1 MDAKESAKSLVTRK
15 QVTPTTQV
23 KVWARAAGRCV
34 LCAKSVLDGRS
45 FFHTVLTGQIAH
57 NVGATPEDGSP
68 RNSSDLT
75 LEERSHESNLLLLC
89 YPCHRMIDNNINAGL
104 YTQEILSAKKEE
116 HELRVAKATN
126 FEILRRTLVLT
137 TKSLIRGTNVSVAE
151 REIAEAMVSAGLVA
165 HVNDGRPVH
174 VVVKL
179 EDNEDEPW
187 VWDRGMKQIRTAVE
201 TIKLECEEGAVDHV
215 SVFPIAPIPLLVF
228 LGSVLDDKLT
238 VSLFDRHRGRNQNV
252 WCWPEQSG
260 ECPTFEV
267 STESPIS
274 AAKDVVALI
283 SVSGTISPMDIP
295 AALAKAP
302 TITLSPVFT
311 NPVAGLICSEKALDS
326 FSSAWSQLLAKIESV
341 WPAANRL
348 HLLAAVPASA
358 AVRMGQHRMRNVH
371 PSLIVYQRTNTGT
384 YVPTPEIRD

>member
-23 KVWARAAGRCV
+23 KVWALAAGRCV

-45 FFHTVLTGQIAH
+45 FFHTVLTGQLAH
-57 NVGATPEDGSP
+57 NVGATSEDGSP
-68 RNSSDLT
+68 RNSSNLC
-75 LEERSHESNLLLLC
+75 LEERSLESNLLLLC

-126 FEILRRTLVLT
+126 FEVLRRTLVLT
-137 TKSLIRGTNVSVAE
+137 TKSRIRGTSVSVAE
-151 REIAEAMVSAGLVA
+151 REIAEAMVSAGLVS

-179 EDNEDEPW
+179 EDDEDESW
-187 VWDRGMKQIRTAVE
+187 VWDRGMNQIRTAVE
-201 TIKLECEEGAVDHV
+201 TIKLECEVGEVDHV

-238 VSLFDRHRGRNQNV
+238 VSLFDRHRGQNQNV
-252 WCWPEQSG
+252 WCWPEQAG
-260 ECPTFEV
+260 DCPTFEV
-267 STESPIS
+267 TTQSLAGPDR
-274 AAKDVVALI
+274 DVVALV
-283 SVSGTISPMDIP
+283 SVSGTISASDIP
-295 AALAKAP
+295 SELANAP
-302 TITLSPVFT
+302 VITLSPVSAD
-311 NPVAGLICSEKALDS
+311 PVAGLICSEKALET
-326 FSSAWSQLLAKIESV
+326 FSDAWSQVLAKIEIL
-341 WPAANRL
+341 WPTSNKL

-358 AVRMGQHRMRNVH
+358 AVTMGQRRMRDVH
-371 PSLIVYQRTNTGT
+371 PGLIVYQRTSTGT